1 MCDHC
6 INRREFGSLSA
17 AGLTGAM
24 LGLSSALPAAET
36 AFEEWDP
43 DQPPVVTGRPLRVQP
58 ILAHGVMTPREKT
71 SWRSWGDIINEQ
83 TGAEEM
89 VRIAKEL
96 KTLAA
101 KADFPLEVLPAA
113 KVTTVEQAA
122 ALQKG
127 DFDAVLLY
135 AASNAG
141 LFHAC
146 SAADPKR
153 DTIVFV
159 RHKSGAT
166 YYGYECLGV
175 RFFPVP
181 SPELWRR
188 NSADNH
194 GPVTL
199 DDVVVDDYDE
209 VLWRLRAL
217 YGLKNFVGQRM
228 LALGGALGKWDAS
241 APDVARTRYKLDIV
255 PIEYKELAAR
265 LAGIQSNSE
274 TPGAVRR
281 LDRSLPGFAQHRSW
295 RRKRNSSSGRSAST
309 PCSGS
314 GCGSTRPRPLPWLR
328 AWERSSAWRT
338 RRPACP

>member
-1 MCDHC
+1 
-6 INRREFGSLSA
+6 
-17 AGLTGAM
+17 M
-24 LGLSSALPAAET
+24 L
-36 AFEEWDP
+36 F
-43 DQPPVVTGRPLRVQP
+43 
-58 ILAHGVMTPREKT
+58 
-71 SWRSWGDIINEQ
+71 
-83 TGAEEM
+83 
-89 VRIAKEL
+89 
-96 KTLAA
+96 
-101 KADFPLEVLPAA
+101 
-113 KVTTVEQAA
+113 
-122 ALQKG
+122 
-127 DFDAVLLY
+127 Y

-153 DTIVFV
+153 DTVVFV
-159 RHKSGAT
+159 RHKSGPT
-166 YYGYECLGV
+166 YYGYECLGM
-175 RFFPVP
+175 RYFPVP

-194 GPVTL
+194 GGTTL

-265 LAGIQSNSE
+265 LAGIQSDGGLQE
-274 TPGAVRR
+274 QFAAWT
-281 LDRSLPGFAQHRSW
+281 DRYLAMPNTRW
-295 RRKRNSSSGRSAST
+295 RRRRSSSSGRSAST
-309 PCSGS
+309 PCSGN
-314 GCGSTRPRPLPWLR
+314 GCGSTRPRPSPSLR
-328 AWERSSAWRT
+328 AWERSSACRT